1 MNRKLEPIK
10 VPHLAISLQPYAFP
24 TISTLQLAL
33 VNVGTHT
40 PDVGPKLFM
49 YFGSM
54 LKRNYDKRK
63 Q

>member
-1 MNRKLEPIK
+1 MNRKLEPIQ
-10 VPHLAISLQPYAFP
+10 VPSLVISLQPYAFP

-33 VNVGTHT
+33 FNVATHT

-49 YFGSM
+49 YIGSM